1 MKLFIL
7 DYEKK
12 RTKIGKGMAR
22 RELKMMNKKPDLYT
36 FIVSYFSIFS
46 LFFFLERYISLFGF
60 WSTVPQM
67 QLKNG
72 NNTER
77 EMQERGKRTV
87 PDFLMISAKFPQ
99 FLG

>member
-36 FIVSYFSIFS
+36 IIVSYFSIFS
-46 LFFFLERYISLFGF
+46 LFFF
-60 WSTVPQM
+60 
-67 QLKNG
+67 
-72 NNTER
+72 
-77 EMQERGKRTV
+77 RTLHFSV
-87 PDFLMISAKFPQ
+87 WLLVYGSPNAVKEWQ
-99 FLG
+99 

>member
-7 DYEKK
+7 DYENK

-22 RELKMMNKKPDLYT
+22 KELKMMNKKPDLYT
-36 FIVSYFSIFS
+36 IIVSYFSIFS
-46 LFFFLERYISLFGF
+46 LFFLERYISLFGF
-60 WSTVPQM
+60 RSTVPQM

>member
-1 MKLFIL
+1 
-7 DYEKK
+7 
-12 RTKIGKGMAR
+12 MAR

-36 FIVSYFSIFS
+36 FIVSYFSIFRC
-46 LFFFLERYISLFGF
+46 FLERYISLFGF

>member
-46 LFFFLERYISLFGF
+46 LIFF
-60 WSTVPQM
+60 
-67 QLKNG
+67 
-72 NNTER
+72 
-77 EMQERGKRTV
+77 
-87 PDFLMISAKFPQ
+87 
-99 FLG
+99 

>member
-36 FIVSYFSIFS
+36 IIVSYFSIFS
-46 LFFFLERYISLFGF
+46 LFFFF
-60 WSTVPQM
+60 
-67 QLKNG
+67 
-72 NNTER
+72 
-77 EMQERGKRTV
+77 RTLHFSV
-87 PDFLMISAKFPQ
+87 WLLVYGSPNAVKEWQ
-99 FLG
+99 

>member
-46 LFFFLERYISLFGF
+46 LFFF
-60 WSTVPQM
+60 
-67 QLKNG
+67 
-72 NNTER
+72 
-77 EMQERGKRTV
+77 RTLHFSV
-87 PDFLMISAKFPQ
+87 WLLVYGSPNAVKEWQ
-99 FLG
+99 

>member
-46 LFFFLERYISLFGF
+46 FF
-60 WSTVPQM
+60 
-67 QLKNG
+67 
-72 NNTER
+72 
-77 EMQERGKRTV
+77 RTLHFSV
-87 PDFLMISAKFPQ
+87 WLLVYGSPNAVKEWQ
-99 FLG
+99 